1 MDETSHE
8 VKNDE
13 VPAGRPIVG
22 IIIIVLVVLLGGFY
36 FWKTKVET
44 NVQQNAPAAPRE

>member
-8 VKNDE
+8 AKNDE
-13 VPAGRPIVG
+13 APAGRPVIGV
-22 IIIIVLVVLLGGFY
+22 IIIVLVVLLGGFY

-44 NVQQNAPAAPRE
+44 SIQQSTPTIPRE